1 MSNDDSLGKQWMVL
15 LEAADERARTT
26 IDAAAFR
33 RLVTAWAAAPP
44 GVLYSPSRYA
54 LQVAVVAQEPQSALA
69 AAMGLWSDAL
79 RRAGLPR
86 WQLVRAE
93 VVTPDE
99 FERDLQAED
108 WDGAAAAPVL
118 GRHPSGAD
126 PTSDDLLRRALHD
139 PVTGLAGRELFLDHV
154 RAAVGASHP
163 GSAPQAV
170 MVVDLDGLDPP
181 ASEEVLVE
189 VAGRLKDA
197 VRRADVVAR
206 VGRARFAVLVTVAS
220 GEDTAVVA
228 DRIVGNVRSPI
239 LGDGPALAVTASVG
253 VARTSPGADA
263 DDLLGMA
270 EVAMAAAK
278 KAGGDRHRR
287 FPARSDSI

>member
-1 MSNDDSLGKQWMVL
+1 MVL
-15 LEAADERARTT
+15 LEAADERSRTV

-54 LQVAVVAQEPQSALA
+54 LQVAVVARDPQSALA

-93 VVTPDE
+93 IVTPDE
-99 FERDLQAED
+99 FERDLHAED
-108 WDGAAAAPVL
+108 WDGPADAPVL
-118 GRHPSGAD
+118 GRQASGPD
-126 PTSDDLLRRALHD
+126 PASEDLLRRALHD
-139 PVTGLAGRELFLDHV
+139 AVTGLAGRELFLDHV
-154 RAAVGASHP
+154 RAALGADTL
-163 GSAPQAV
+163 GSAGQAV
-170 MVVDLDGLDPP
+170 MVVDLDELDRP

-206 VGRARFAVLVTVAS
+206 VGPNRFALLVTVAS
-220 GEDTAVVA
+220 GEDTDLVA

-239 LGDGPALAVTASVG
+239 LDDGPALAVTASVG

-263 DDLLGMA
+263 DDLLLMA
-270 EVAMAAAK
+270 EVAMATAK

-287 FPARSDSI
+287 FAARSDSV